1 MSWLHRPRATPGS
14 IGAGDPSP
22 PRGDPGPCSHD
33 SPALSEIFGAID
45 PERPVRLLDLGP
57 ALPTNL
63 EFYDGLTNG
72 IRIAHLL
79 RDLEPYDP
87 DEPTDETFVST
98 LDRLAPSDNETF
110 ELILI
115 WNTLDYLNA
124 PRSALL
130 CHHLAAVAAH
140 GAHLHAMTLTT
151 GTMPVKPSAFEIAG
165 PGRLIYR
172 SESDQRIDAPDTP
185 PAVIER
191 RLDPFRVKRS
201 VLLRHGVREFIGVI
215 D

>member
-1 MSWLHRPRATPGS
+1 MGWLQRPRASHGS
-14 IGAGDPSP
+14 IGPGEPPPPS
-22 PRGDPGPCSHD
+22 GDPGPNSHD
-33 SPALSEIFGAID
+33 SPTLAEIFGDID
-45 PERPVRLLDLGP
+45 PERPIRLLDLGP

-63 EFYDGLTNG
+63 AFFDDLTSG

-79 RDLEPYDP
+79 RDLEPYNP
-87 DEPTDETFVST
+87 EEPADEIFVST

-110 ELILI
+110 DLILT

-124 PRSALL
+124 SRSALL

-140 GAHLHAMTLTT
+140 GALIHAMTLTS
-151 GTMPVKPSAFEIAG
+151 GTMPAEPSAFEIDG

-172 SESDQRIDAPDTP
+172 SESDRQIDAPDTP
-185 PAVIER
+185 PAVTER
-191 RLDPFRVKRS
+191 RLDPFHVKRS
-201 VLLRHGVREFIGVI
+201 VLLRHGVREFIGVL

>member
-1 MSWLHRPRATPGS
+1 MGWLHRPRASRGS
-14 IGAGDPSP
+14 IGSGEPPPPS
-22 PRGDPGPCSHD
+22 GDPGPTFHD
-33 SPALSEIFGAID
+33 SPALAEIFGAID

-63 EFYDGLTNG
+63 GFYDGFTSG

-87 DEPTDETFVST
+87 DEPADEIFVSN

-110 ELILI
+110 ELILT

-124 PRSALL
+124 SRSALL
-130 CHHLAAVAAH
+130 CHHLAAVAAR
-140 GAHLHAMTLTT
+140 GALLHAMTHTS
-151 GTMPVKPSAFEIAG
+151 GTMPAEPSAFEIAG
-165 PGRLIYR
+165 PGRLNYR
-172 SESDQRIDAPDTP
+172 SEGDQRIEAPDTP

-191 RLDPFRVKRS
+191 RIDPFRVKRS
-201 VLLRHGVREFIGVI
+201 VLLRHGVREFIGI
-215 D
+215 LD